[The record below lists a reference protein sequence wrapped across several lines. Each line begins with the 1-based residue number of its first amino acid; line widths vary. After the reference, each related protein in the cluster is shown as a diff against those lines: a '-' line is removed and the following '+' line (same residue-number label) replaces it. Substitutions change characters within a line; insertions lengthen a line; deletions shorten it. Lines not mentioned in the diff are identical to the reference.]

1 MTHLSTYFKTTL
13 RLKVSG
19 KHVLLTGPMLVSQ
32 LLGVLFST
40 LTLTSCA
47 ATYAPVVDKY
57 GVESNRA
64 PVTRG
69 VHVVRPGETLYSI
82 SWRYGWDFK
91 TLAAAN
97 RIAAPYTIYPGQN
110 IRLDRRVAS
119 NAPPTATA
127 PPAVKPKPTSK
138 PENTSTSK
146 PAPAVATTPPK
157 KAVPPR
163 QPAVNTGPVKWH
175 WPASGSVI
183 SRYSKTTVG
192 QHGISI
198 DGRDGDPVRAAATG
212 MVVYRGDGLTGY
224 GNLLIIK
231 HSERWLSAYAHN
243 QQMLVKEGQTVNAGE
258 RIATMGASGTFRTQL
273 HFEVRRDG
281 TPIDPMTV
289 LPRK

>member
-1 MTHLSTYFKTTL
+1 M
-13 RLKVSG
+13 
-19 KHVLLTGPMLVSQ
+19 LLSQ
-32 LLGVLFST
+32 LLGVVLST
-40 LTLTSCA
+40 LTLASCA

-57 GVESNRA
+57 GVESNRG

-91 TLAAAN
+91 ALATAN

-110 IRLDRRVAS
+110 IRLDRGGVSAS
-119 NAPPTATA
+119 APTRPSAVSSSTPSPARPQPTTKPASKPKVTAAPPSQSAA
-127 PPAVKPKPTSK
+127 S
-138 PENTSTSK
+138 
-146 PAPAVATTPPK
+146 
-157 KAVPPR
+157 
-163 QPAVNTGPVKWH
+163 TGPIQWH
-175 WPASGSVI
+175 WPANGDVI
-183 SRYSKTTVG
+183 SQYSKTTVG

-198 DGRDGDPVRAAATG
+198 GGQAGDPVRAAANG
-212 MVVYRGDGLTGY
+212 VVVYRGDGLTGY

-243 QQMLVKEGQTVNAGE
+243 QRMLVKEGQTVNAGE
-258 RIATMGASGTFRTQL
+258 SIAAMGASGTFRTQL
-273 HFEVRRDG
+273 HFEIRRDG

>member
-1 MTHLSTYFKTTL
+1 MTHLSTYLRITL
-13 RLKVSG
+13 WLRVTG
-19 KHVLLTGPMLVSQ
+19 KRALSAWPMLMSQ
-32 LLGVLFST
+32 LLGVVLST

-97 RIAAPYTIYPGQN
+97 RIAAPYTIYPGQS
-110 IRLDRRVAS
+110 IRLDRGDAS
-119 NAPPTATA
+119 
-127 PPAVKPKPTSK
+127 
-138 PENTSTSK
+138 TSTTTPPSTVSSSTSSPTYKPASK
-146 PAPAVATTPPK
+146 PASNVTTASPNKP
-157 KAVPPR
+157 VPPR
-163 QPAVNTGPVKWH
+163 QPVASAGPIKWH

-183 SRYSKTTVG
+183 SHYSKTTVG

-198 DGRDGDPVRAAATG
+198 DGHAGDPVRAAANG
-212 MVVYRGDGLTGY
+212 VVVYRGDGLTGY

-243 QQMLVKEGQTVNAGE
+243 QKMLVKEGQTVNAGE

-273 HFEVRRDG
+273 HFEVRQDG

>member
-1 MTHLSTYFKTTL
+1 MTL
-13 RLKVSG
+13 RLKVSD
-19 KHVLLTGPMLVSQ
+19 KHVLSAWPMLVSQ
-32 LLGVLFST
+32 LFGVLFST

-110 IRLDRRVAS
+110 IRLDRNVAS
-119 NAPPTATA
+119 ATSAPSPVKAK
-127 PPAVKPKPTSK
+127 PASKPANKPT
-138 PENTSTSK
+138 TK
-146 PAPAVATTPPK
+146 PAPAVTATPPK
-157 KAVPPR
+157 PPR
-163 QPAVNTGPVKWH
+163 QPAASTGPIKWH
-175 WPASGSVI
+175 WPASGKVI

-198 DGRDGDPVRAAATG
+198 DGRAGDPVRAAATG
-212 MVVYRGDGLTGY
+212 VVVYRGDGLTGY

-243 QQMLVKEGQTVNAGE
+243 QKMLVKEGQTVNAGE

>member
-1 MTHLSTYFKTTL
+1 MTYLSTYLKATL
-13 RLKVSG
+13 RLKGSG
-19 KHVLLTGPMLVSQ
+19 RPVLFAWPMLMSQ
-32 LLGVLFST
+32 LLGVVLST

-64 PVTRG
+64 QVTRG

-110 IRLDRRVAS
+110 IRLDRGGANVSSTSRS
-119 NAPPTATA
+119 STA
-127 PPAVKPKPTSK
+127 PSSPSAKPQPTSK
-138 PENTSTSK
+138 PVSK
-146 PAPAVATTPPK
+146 PAPTVAAAPPK
-157 KAVPPR
+157 KTPPPS
-163 QPAVNTGPVKWH
+163 QSGPIKWH
-175 WPASGSVI
+175 WPASGNVI
-183 SRYSKTTVG
+183 SQYSKTTVG

-198 DGRDGDPVRAAATG
+198 DGHAGDPVRAAANG
-212 MVVYRGDGLTGY
+212 VVVYRGDGLTGY